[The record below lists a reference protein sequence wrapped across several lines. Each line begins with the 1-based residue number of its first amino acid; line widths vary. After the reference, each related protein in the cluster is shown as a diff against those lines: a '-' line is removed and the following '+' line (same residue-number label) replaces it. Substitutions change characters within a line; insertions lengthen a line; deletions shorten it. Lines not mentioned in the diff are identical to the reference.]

1 MKPDEIRRDLVDVE
15 AILDMLVEH
24 QELYLT
30 IREADV
36 KTVKQ
41 RLSQAKF
48 KRGEADRLSMREG
61 RPFTF
66 HPVRQAGTDED
77 ITPFRAVDLHL
88 KLGTGAD
95 IFVVACR
102 AADDTL

>member
-30 IREADV
+30 IRESDV

-48 KRGEADRLSMREG
+48 KRGESDRLRMQESK
-61 RPFTF
+61 PFTYM
-66 HPVRQAGTDED
+66 PTRQAYEGED
-77 ITPFRAVDLHL
+77 ITPFKVVDLHL

-102 AADDTL
+102 VADDTL